1 LILWTKNMVDSFAA
15 FESCFRLGT
24 VVVEA
29 MGGRWNREGIS
40 ATTTAPAAHQESL
53 WQPLRFAD
61 SQ

>member
-1 LILWTKNMVDSFAA
+1 MVDSFAA
-15 FESCFRLGT
+15 FESSIRLGI